1 MTMIALAIGLLIG
14 GFLGYQ
20 QGTDKRRILE
30 MANAELRA
38 SRDSAVTDAQ
48 YWRILY
54 ERQAGLD
61 QSPDDPEPR
70 N

>member
-38 SRDSAVTDAQ
+38 SRDSAVTDAR
-48 YWRILY
+48 YWRLMY

-61 QSPDDPEPR
+61 PSAEPDSR